1 MLTIQIDEN
10 MKSFTRETI
19 FILQI
24 KNFLM
29 QEDLPFYLC
38 YEVLKAISRII
49 NLTNDVVM
57 IREPCKTT

>member
-24 KNFLM
+24 KNF
-29 QEDLPFYLC
+29 FNARRF
-38 YEVLKAISRII
+38 AILLIQ
-49 NLTNDVVM
+49 
-57 IREPCKTT
+57 

>member
-29 QEDLPFYLC
+29 QEDLPFTYTM
-38 YEVLKAISRII
+38 RF
-49 NLTNDVVM
+49 
-57 IREPCKTT
+57 

>member
-29 QEDLPFYLC
+29 QEDLPFYLY

>member
-29 QEDLPFYLC
+29 QEDLPFTYIMRFKG
-38 YEVLKAISRII
+38 YKRII

-57 IREPCKTT
+57 IGEPGKTT

>member
-24 KNFLM
+24 KNF
-29 QEDLPFYLC
+29 FNARRF
-38 YEVLKAISRII
+38 AILLIVWGFKGYMRVI

-57 IREPCKTT
+57 IGEPYRTT

>member
-10 MKSFTRETI
+10 MKSFARETI

-24 KNFLM
+24 KNF
-29 QEDLPFYLC
+29 FNARRF
-38 YEVLKAISRII
+38 AILLIQWGFKGYKRVI

-57 IREPCKTT
+57 MGEPCKTS

>member
-1 MLTIQIDEN
+1 MLTIPIDEN

-24 KNFLM
+24 KNF
-29 QEDLPFYLC
+29 FNARRF
-38 YEVLKAISRII
+38 AILLIVWGFKGSLREI

-57 IREPCKTT
+57 IGEPYRTT

>member
-29 QEDLPFYLC
+29 QEDLPFYLY
-38 YEVLKAISRII
+38 YEALKAISRII